1 LYNSKKDRQISV
13 SSAVQFVQHNLC
25 STNCTSNYNKLNNN
39 QLNNNQL
46 KDIKDVN
53 NVASVPISKDTERVL
68 SLKAR
73 WCQQGISPDWIEEIY
88 QQSIERGIAN
98 KIAYVNKAAST
109 YLDNMQKKSAPVSSG
124 KTELVP
130 EWFPA
135 RNHQKVEPEDKT
147 IDFDSERQKILAKL
161 SQSET
166 L

>member
-1 LYNSKKDRQISV
+1 M
-13 SSAVQFVQHNLC
+13 
-25 STNCTSNYNKLNNN
+25 
-39 QLNNNQL
+39 
-46 KDIKDVN
+46 
-53 NVASVPISKDTERVL
+53 
-68 SLKAR
+68 KAR
-73 WCQQGISPDWIEEIY
+73 WCKQGISPDWIEAIY

-109 YLDNMQKKSAPVSSG
+109 YLDNMQKKSAPVSFG

>member
-1 LYNSKKDRQISV
+1 MICTTARKTVKSVFLQLYN
-13 SSAVQFVQHNLC
+13 LY
-25 STNCTSNYNKLNNN
+25 STNCTS
-39 QLNNNQL
+39 NNNQL

-68 SLKAR
+68 SLKAK
-73 WCQQGISPDWIEEIY
+73 WCQQGISPDWIEAIY

-98 KIAYVNKAAST
+98 KIAYVNKAASI

-130 EWFPA
+130 DWFPA
-135 RNHQKVEPEDKT
+135 RNQQKVESEDKT
-147 IDFDSERQKILAKL
+147 IDFDLERQKILAKL
-161 SQSET
+161 GQSET

>member
-1 LYNSKKDRQISV
+1 MYNSKKDRQISV
-13 SSAVQFVQHNLC
+13 YSVEQNVQHDLY
-25 STNCTSNYNKLNNN
+25 STNCTS
-39 QLNNNQL
+39 NNNQL

-53 NVASVPISKDTERVL
+53 NVVSIPISKDNERIL
-68 SLKAR
+68 SLRAK
-73 WCQQGISPDWIEEIY
+73 WCHQGISPDWIEEIY

-130 EWFPA
+130 DWFPA
-135 RNHQKVEPEDKT
+135 RNHQKVESEDKT
-147 IDFDSERQKILAKL
+147 IDFDLERQKILAKL
-161 SQSET
+161 GQSET